1 MQKEFQV
8 KKNHLK
14 KYEQPALFA
23 VCLSLLATN
32 AYAGVTG
39 TEFTALYT
47 WLLGE
52 VQGYGGKTIAV
63 AAVAIGAI
71 ISIAK
76 VNPIPILG
84 GIGFAVF
91 LQYVPTIVTGILTA
105 TI

>member
-1 MQKEFQV
+1 MNSILN
-8 KKNHLK
+8 KKHAKPFAFATCL
-14 KYEQPALFA
+14 ALA
-23 VCLSLLATN
+23 ATN
-32 AYAGVTG
+32 AVAATTG
-39 TEFTALYT
+39 TEFQSLFT

-52 VQGYGGKTIAV
+52 VQGYGGQSIAI

-71 ISIAK
+71 LSIAK

-91 LQYVPTIVTGILTA
+91 LEYVPTIITGILSA